1 MKDRGTVTDW
11 ICFHQEIWNEF
22 DNRETFNLYFIWRNE
37 FYWQTKEQFKK
48 KEIPLGKANRVIS
61 CVELEV
67 VG

>member
-1 MKDRGTVTDW
+1 V
-11 ICFHQEIWNEF
+11 
-22 DNRETFNLYFIWRNE
+22 
-37 FYWQTKEQFKK
+37 TKEQFKK

>member
-11 ICFHQEIWNEF
+11 ICFHQEICNEF
-22 DNRETFNLYFIWRNE
+22 DNRETFNLYFVWRDE

-48 KEIPLGKANRVIS
+48 KEIPLGKENRVIS